1 MRKRRETRG
10 KRERERC
17 TQLNGEFQRK
27 ARRDKNAF
35 FNEHCKKKKK
45 EENSRMR
52 KTRGLV
58 NKIGDIKIIFH
69 ARVGLTKDRSS
80 KDRLQ

>member
-1 MRKRRETRG
+1 MRKRRETKG

-35 FNEHCKKKKK
+35 FNEHYKKI

-52 KTRGLV
+52 KTRGLF
-58 NKIGDIKIIFH
+58 NKIGDIKVIFH
-69 ARVGLTKDRSS
+69 ARMGLTKVRSS